1 MIGWID
7 EVHEGL
13 VYGRLLHKGKEKE
26 FSIPLL
32 QVMESARVDL
42 EPGRYVTFC
51 NGYLAVNSVMWT
63 THDMEQADIRA
74 KRWADAFRYR
84 P

>member
-7 EVHEGL
+7 AVDDGL
-13 VYGRLLHKGKEKE
+13 VYGRLLHNGKEME

-51 NGYLAVNSVMWT
+51 NGYLAVNSVIWT
-63 THDMEQADIRA
+63 THDMEQADIEA
-74 KRWADAFRYR
+74 KHVAEVFRYR